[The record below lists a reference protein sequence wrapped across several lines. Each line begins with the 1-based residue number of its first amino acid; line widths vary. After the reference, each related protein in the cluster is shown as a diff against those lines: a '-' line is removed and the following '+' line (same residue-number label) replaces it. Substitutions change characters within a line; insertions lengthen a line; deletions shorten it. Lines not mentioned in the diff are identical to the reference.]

1 MLHVSNRRHGQ
12 QAGVVITN
20 IGACWSNIWCCR
32 YPEGDLDTNLTIVIT
47 NVGADFTRLGS
58 FGDAEQFGGQLVAQ
72 MDRSYLNRS
81 WNKPKTPP
89 QVTTSCYFWLL
100 HKFFNI
106 LSLTCVL
113 VISLHPIVI
122 VLFGFS
128 KSLPPDAALPL
139 PFTRLALHDT
149 HMVQ

>member
-1 MLHVSNRRHGQ
+1 MLTLQMCEQSRAVLL
-12 QAGVVITN
+12 
-20 IGACWSNIWCCR
+20 CCR

-89 QVTTSCYFWLL
+89 QVRPSRVLGVCILRCITAFVDLAAGTVQTRLHTVPLL
-100 HKFFNI
+100 A
-106 LSLTCVL
+106 SVL
-113 VISLHPIVI
+113 VAAVASISCCCI
-122 VLFGFS
+122 
-128 KSLPPDAALPL
+128 
-139 PFTRLALHDT
+139 
-149 HMVQ
+149 QC

>member
-1 MLHVSNRRHGQ
+1 MHACVKHPFCTAVPFTAACQ
-12 QAGVVITN
+12 QSVEKHTV
-20 IGACWSNIWCCR
+20 CCR

-89 QVTTSCYFWLL
+89 QVATQAP
-100 HKFFNI
+100 HI
-106 LSLTCVL
+106 
-113 VISLHPIVI
+113 
-122 VLFGFS
+122 
-128 KSLPPDAALPL
+128 ALNSHL
-139 PFTRLALHDT
+139 Y
-149 HMVQ
+149 